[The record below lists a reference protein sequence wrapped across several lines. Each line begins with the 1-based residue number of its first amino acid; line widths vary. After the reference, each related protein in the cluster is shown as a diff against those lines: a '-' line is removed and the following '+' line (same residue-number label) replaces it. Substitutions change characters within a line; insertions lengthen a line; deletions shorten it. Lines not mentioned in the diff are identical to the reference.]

1 MDLHPLISTTEF
13 TLYIHHD
20 YSVTV
25 VPREQLDP
33 TEKVVFQAIQMA
45 LIAVL
50 SEVQQQQKNCLLNF
64 GQNCPVN
71 QQGAIHKWRR
81 SLVGGEVSK
90 IGQNCWQIVL
100 KKRWIL
106 GRGCQKSGKIA
117 DIVYGWP
124 LNFDTANCCK
134 NDFNAKQRPERLH
147 LTVGNLEYDV
157 IPSKPGQ
164 VTYFF
169 SLFY

>member
-1 MDLHPLISTTEF
+1 MRNASVLSATINRFVLETTNR
-13 TLYIHHD
+13 YRII
-20 YSVTV
+20 
-25 VPREQLDP
+25 REQLDP

-157 IPSKPGQ
+157 IPSKPDKNAN
-164 VTYFF
+164 
-169 SLFY
+169 SLET